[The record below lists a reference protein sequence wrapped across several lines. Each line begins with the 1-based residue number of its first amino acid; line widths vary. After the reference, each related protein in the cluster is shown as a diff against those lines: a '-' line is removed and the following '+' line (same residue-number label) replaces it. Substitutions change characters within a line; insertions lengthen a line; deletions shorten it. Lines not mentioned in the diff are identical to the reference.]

1 MFRDR
6 SAGVVTG
13 VALVVVAAA
22 ALLSFRWTYE
32 PDLFWHLAQGR
43 EIAAGRLIETN
54 LFSSTHP
61 DFPQPATS
69 WLFDLAAYESW
80 EAAGPVGVQ
89 LAQALVLAV
98 TFGLLLAAGATRGS
112 LPAALAVLALG
123 FFVIEPRAL
132 PRPHTVSLA
141 GMAACAL
148 LVERAQAGRSALGLL
163 LAVPLVALWCNFHV
177 ECFFGVV
184 LLGLFA
190 GGELLWPT
198 SLRRGQAIAA
208 AVLVVAAAAA
218 TLANP
223 YGAGLLRYL
232 WENASVPSVIR
243 IAELQPPYLPN
254 YAAFF
259 VYLLAGAGVLAVRRR
274 RLALWEPLVF
284 VLFAWLALRH
294 LRFTALF
301 VCATA
306 PMLAAHLAPLGHG
319 RSRVMVAIALAVGLL
334 LSRVPA
340 ASFVSQLAA
349 GPDALAPR
357 EMIPVGAMEFSRA
370 AGLAGP
376 VFNSNNIGG
385 YVAWARYPEVKV
397 FQDSRLQSYP
407 ADHFRSIMTA
417 YRSQPAWDE
426 LVSGVDWAVL
436 SRPRPNELSGAGR
449 FPRNAWATVYWDEAA
464 EVLVRRGG
472 RYDSLLSTYE
482 YTSFLPDIDPFR
494 PPPASRRERF
504 LAEAT
509 RNARENQRELSTMAA
524 LCLAGDEQWC
534 ARADRLATERPG
546 AYRAVA
552 RLRAIAATQRRGA
565 EPRPAP

>member
-1 MFRDR
+1 MFPGR
-6 SAGVVTG
+6 SAGTVAG
-13 VALVVVAAA
+13 VALLVAAA
-22 ALLSFRWTYE
+22 ASLSFRWTYE

-61 DFPQPATS
+61 DYPQPATS

-80 EAAGPVGVQ
+80 EAAGPAGVQ
-89 LAQALVLAV
+89 LAQAFVLAV

-148 LVERAQAGRSALGLL
+148 LVERAHARRSATALL
-163 LAVPLVALWCNFHV
+163 LAFPLVALWCNFHV

-184 LLGLFA
+184 LLGVFA
-190 GGELLWPT
+190 GGELLCPT

-208 AVLVVAAAAA
+208 CVLVVAAATA
-218 TLANP
+218 TLVNP

-259 VYLLAGAGVLAVRRR
+259 VYLLAGTGVLVVQRR

-306 PMLAAHLAPLGHG
+306 PLLAAQLAPLGHG
-319 RSRVMVAIALAVGLL
+319 RARIMVAVALATGLL

-340 ASFVSQLAA
+340 AGFLSQLGA
-349 GPDALAPR
+349 GSDALAPR
-357 EMIPVGAMEFSRA
+357 EIIPVGAIEFSRTV
-370 AGLAGP
+370 GLAGA
-376 VFNSNNIGG
+376 VFNSNNLGG
-385 YVAWARYPEVKV
+385 YVTWERYPEVQV

-407 ADHFRSIMTA
+407 ADHFRRIMTA
-417 YRSQPAWDE
+417 YRSQPAWNE
-426 LVSGVDWAVL
+426 LVSGIDWAVL

-472 RYDSLLSTYE
+472 RYDWLLSTYE
-482 YTSFLPDIDPFR
+482 YTLFLPDIDPFR
-494 PPPASRRERF
+494 QPHPGRRERF
-504 LAEAT
+504 LAEAR
-509 RNARENQRELSTMAA
+509 RNARENPREFSTMAV
-524 LCLAGDEQWC
+524 LCLAGEDDWC
-534 ARADRLATERPG
+534 ARADRLAAERPG
-546 AYRAVA
+546 VYRAVA
-552 RLRAIAATQRRGA
+552 RLRATAAAQR
-565 EPRPAP
+565 